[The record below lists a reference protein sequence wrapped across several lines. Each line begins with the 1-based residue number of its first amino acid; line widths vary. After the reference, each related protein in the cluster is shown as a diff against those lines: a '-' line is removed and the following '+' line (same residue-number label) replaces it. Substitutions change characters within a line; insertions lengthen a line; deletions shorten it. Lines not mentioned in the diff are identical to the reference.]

1 MTKELK
7 YILVVLFAMLSF
19 TGCGPIGQKATSMA
33 VIYGVTAIVSIL
45 LLCIYCVVVKNKNP
59 WMLMLYSAIIVV
71 EIGYV
76 TLAMSETLEEALL
89 SNRIA
94 YLGSVFLPMTMLM
107 MIVDICKIKYK
118 KWIPF
123 LLMFVGVV
131 VFVIAASPGYSD
143 IYYKEVVL
151 KTENGVAILDKT
163 YGPLHSIY
171 LYYLVLYFAAM
182 VVSIIY
188 ACAKKIESTL
198 QAVILAGAVLGNL
211 GVWLLEQLV
220 KIDFE
225 ILSVSYIVSE
235 FFLLTLSLMVQQQNN
250 ENAVEESKPEKVEE
264 KTEEEPIE
272 EEQTKEEQPEKDAL
286 VALEEEHIQ
295 VTDEF
300 AKGIKELTHTERKV
314 FDMYVG
320 DMTSAQIMEELHITN
335 NTLKFHNKNI
345 YSKLNVN
352 SRKQLMEMG
361 KEYNNSK

>member
-7 YILVVLFAMLSF
+7 YILVVLFAMISF

-45 LLCIYCVVVKNKNP
+45 LLCIYCVVVKNKSL
-59 WMLMLYSAIIVV
+59 WMVMLYSAITVV
-71 EIGYV
+71 EIGYF

-118 KWIPF
+118 NWIPF
-123 LLMFVGVV
+123 VLIFIGAV
-131 VFVIAASPGYSD
+131 VFIIAASPGYLN
-143 IYYKEVVL
+143 IYYKDVTL
-151 KTENGVAILDKT
+151 KIENGVAILDKT
-163 YGPLHSIY
+163 YGPLHCIY
-171 LYYLVLYFAAM
+171 LYYLLLYFAAM
-182 VVSIIY
+182 IISIIY
-188 ACAKKIESTL
+188 ACLKKIESTL

-225 ILSVSYIVSE
+225 ILSVSYVVSE
-235 FFLLTLSLMVQQQNN
+235 FFLLTVSLMIQQQNKKN
-250 ENAVEESKPEKVEE
+250 VVEEPKA
-264 KTEEEPIE
+264 EPIE
-272 EEQTKEEQPEKDAL
+272 EQTEEKIVDEAI
-286 VALEEEHIQ
+286 VALEEVHIQ
-295 VTDEF
+295 VTDDF
-300 AKGIKELTHTERKV
+300 VKGIKELTHTERKV
-314 FDMYVG
+314 FDMYVS
-320 DMTSAQIMEELHITN
+320 DMTSAQVMEQLHITN

-352 SRKQLMEMG
+352 SRKQLVEMG
-361 KEYNNSK
+361 KEYNKSE